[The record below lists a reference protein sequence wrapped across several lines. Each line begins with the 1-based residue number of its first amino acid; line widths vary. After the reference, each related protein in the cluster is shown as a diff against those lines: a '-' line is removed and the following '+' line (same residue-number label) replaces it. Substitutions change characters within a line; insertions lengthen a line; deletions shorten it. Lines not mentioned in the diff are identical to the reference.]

1 MKQETLQV
9 MMYLFDSFLTIRK
22 EITKSEIQ
30 CLGVTCLH
38 IAGKYEEIHPP
49 SLKQLLR
56 VVNNSTL
63 NKSDII
69 KMEYQILSALE
80 FQVVCPSVT
89 RIGERILHIAGL

>member
-9 MMYLFDSFLTIRK
+9 MIYLFDSFLAIRK
-22 EITKSEIQ
+22 ETTKSEIQ

-63 NKSDII
+63 ERTDIL
-69 KMEYQILSALE
+69 KMEFQILSALE

-89 RIGERILHIAGL
+89 RIGERLIQLAGM